1 MNVRKLISSVTILLV
16 YLLAGL
22 GFTSCEKEVEGVTEI
37 IFTNLRSGRKSLMV
51 GEEFEVKYLVMPEH
65 LQETAQ
71 IDWETSDRK
80 VARVRRGVIKAEG
93 PGEATITASSGDTK
107 ATILVTVKA
116 VQVEDFDLPD
126 AIEVYLD
133 ATVKVTFES
142 VTPAEG
148 SLTTVEWVVGTE
160 GEDGGAEVTADDNC
174 IYVTGTKEGVVTLYG
189 YIYDKESGDRVV
201 IDHQEIVIKK
211 KIPVE
216 SVSVTLSKPSVIF
229 GESLTVSTYV
239 QPSNASLKD
248 VTITCTPSNLATVS
262 GNTITAG
269 NQAGTVTVRATAD
282 GVSGTAEFEIVPP
295 PLELDVLGDFGE
307 NNGTFLSPDGS
318 VRSFQKTAQLSLKA
332 NYDVDLSDVEWASSN
347 PAVAT
352 VDKNGLV
359 TAAGHGWT
367 DITAKVTTVHGEGT
381 GSLRV
386 RSVKGSSLKFKTVRY
401 DWDFN
406 KVETLDMSTPKY
418 QDFCFEIVETT
429 FAGDTDILYHD
440 LLFTE
445 FGISF
450 SATSS
455 DPSLLVNIT
464 THEPFIVWLKADAPM
479 KQSAKVTLTSNYGQT
494 ITVNS
499 RINIGSVSLIGNK
512 TDRNYATVQNGGK
525 ANVTIPT
532 GSSAESVIAFINV
545 GDSYDPVTSIKID
558 DRPYH
563 NGKWKATQNGSEAAL
578 PFSGAM
584 LLSTGAKELVIST
597 TALGGFSFTLSSK
610 YE

>member
-1 MNVRKLISSVTILLV
+1 MKCKIIYLILFATMLL
-16 YLLAGL
+16 LS
-22 GFTSCEKEVEGVTEI
+22 GFFITSCEKEVEGVTEI
-37 IFTNLRSGRKSLMV
+37 IFTNVRSGKVSLSV
-51 GEEFEVKYLVMPEH
+51 GEELAVKYLVMPEH
-65 LQETAQ
+65 LQETAE

-80 VARVRRGVIKAEG
+80 VARVRKGVIEAEG
-93 PGEATITASSGDTK
+93 PGEATITATSGK
-107 ATILVTVKA
+107 AKAVILVTVKA
-116 VQVEDFDLPD
+116 VQVEDLDFPSE
-126 AIEVYLD
+126 AIEVYLG
-133 ATVKVTFES
+133 ATVEVSFKN
-142 VTPAEG
+142 VTPADA
-148 SLTTVEWVVGTE
+148 SLTTVEWEVKDYGNGDATVEADDDCIYITGTE
-160 GEDGGAEVTADDNC
+160 KGVAE
-174 IYVTGTKEGVVTLYG
+174 LYG
-189 YIYDKESGDRVV
+189 YIDGQEIG
-201 IDHQEIVIKK
+201 HQEIVINER
-211 KIPVE
+211 IPVE
-216 SVSVTLSKPSVIF
+216 SVSVTLSKQTVQY
-229 GESLTVSTYV
+229 GESLTVSPYV
-239 QPSNASLKD
+239 QPSDASLKD

-269 NQAGTVTVRATAD
+269 NQAGKVTVRATAD

-295 PLELDVLGDFGE
+295 PLELSVSGDFGE

-318 VRSFQKTAQLSLKA
+318 VRSFQKTAQLSLKT
-332 NYDVDLSDVEWASSN
+332 NYDVDLSEVEWTSSN

-367 DITAKVTTVHGEGT
+367 DITAKVTTIHGEGT

-386 RSVKGSSLKFKTVRY
+386 RSVKGSSLAFKTKRY

-406 KVETLDMSTPKY
+406 EVETLDMSTPKY

-429 FAGDTDILYHD
+429 FAGDTDIIYHD

-445 FGISF
+445 LGITF
-450 SATSS
+450 RATSS
-455 DPSLLVNIT
+455 DPSLLVSIT
-464 THEPFIVWLKADAPM
+464 TYEPFIVWLKADTPM

-512 TDRNYATVQNGGK
+512 TDRNYATLLNGGK

-563 NGKWKATQNGSEAAL
+563 NGQWKATQNGSAAQL
-578 PFSGAM
+578 PFDGAR
-584 LLSTGAKELVIST
+584 LLSTSSKERVIST
-597 TALGGFSFTLSSK
+597 TALGGFSFTLSSG
-610 YE
+610 Y